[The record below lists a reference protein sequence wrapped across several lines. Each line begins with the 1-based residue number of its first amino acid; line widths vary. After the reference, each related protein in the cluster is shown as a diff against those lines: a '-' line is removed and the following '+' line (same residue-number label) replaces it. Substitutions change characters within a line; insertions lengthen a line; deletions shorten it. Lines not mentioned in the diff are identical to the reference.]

1 MNIATNDAARS
12 AVFRIFDWVA
22 KGWERASEADMIAS
36 LDDETIREIA
46 HDCGIQP
53 DQLIALAK
61 AGPHAADEMPAMMRA
76 LGIDPME
83 VETHYREQFRAMQ
96 IDCSNCTSKD
106 ECRRDLKN
114 GSAAQHF
121 NDYCANA
128 DDLSSFRASPDMLA
142 D

>member
-1 MNIATNDAARS
+1 MNIAHHDAARS
-12 AVFRIFDWVA
+12 AVSRIIDWMA

-83 VETHYREQFRAMQ
+83 VETRFREQFRAMQ

-106 ECRRDLKN
+106 ECRRDLKD
-114 GSAAQHF
+114 GTAAQHF

-128 DDLSSFRASPDMLA
+128 DDLSSLRASPEVLA

>member
-1 MNIATNDAARS
+1 MNIATNDAARG
-12 AVFRIFDWVA
+12 AVSRILDWMA
-22 KGWERASEADMIAS
+22 KGWERASEAEMIAS
-36 LDDETIREIA
+36 LDDESIREIA
-46 HDCGIQP
+46 HDCGIRP

-96 IDCSNCTSKD
+96 IDCSNCTSKG
-106 ECRRDLKN
+106 ECRRDLN
-114 GSAAQHF
+114 AGTAAQHF
-121 NDYCANA
+121 NEYCANA
-128 DDLSSFRASPDMLA
+128 ADLSSLRASPDMLV